1 MILQRL
7 IEYADREGL
16 GQDKDFGTK
25 HVRWL
30 IELDGKGRLAG
41 LTPLGVKEGKHRG
54 EDLVGVPETPQN
66 EMQSP
71 KVANFLV
78 DSAARVL
85 DWPSPDAD
93 DRERKKIGDKHLYFW
108 TLIREFSGWSRKH
121 AKDDRAAGAL
131 LASRKDL
138 KLIRSRLEKEKG
150 RPTDNVAFSVAG
162 RPCHELQLTRR
173 FWSDRRKGLADHSA
187 AEGALAGLDLAT
199 GTLENHIALTHNK
212 IRGVLGANSMG
223 APLVSNDKA
232 AFQSYGLDAGLNAP
246 VGISAE
252 AKYRAALNTLVANG
266 KPLGEETTVAIW
278 TKKKIPLDFW
288 ALIEADEGAVRQAFD
303 APITG
308 RPDVLRLAEGKPNDF
323 YALGLS
329 GVGGRL
335 MIRSWMEST
344 VEDVLRNVRS
354 WFDHLAI
361 VSQYGDRADRHFK
374 LWALLF
380 AIVREKADELPPP
393 LPLQLLMCAL
403 QGSAP
408 PRVALELAVRRNAR
422 AAAGMPSLSDED
434 QARESSKLTA
444 RTALM
449 KLCLIRSQQDTEVN
463 ASMKTQLDSEQNDPA
478 YLCGRLLAVMDR
490 LQYLALGKVGAG
502 VVERTYGAASATPGV
517 VFGRLFRG
525 AQTHISKLEGKS
537 GGAAENV
544 RKDFEEICGH
554 LQAWPKV
561 LTLEG
566 QARFALGF
574 YHQKADYRRRSQE
587 SKAEPDAR

>member
-1 MILQRL
+1 
-7 IEYADREGL
+7 
-16 GQDKDFGTK
+16 
-25 HVRWL
+25 
-30 IELDGKGRLAG
+30 
-41 LTPLGVKEGKHRG
+41 
-54 EDLVGVPETPQN
+54 
-66 EMQSP
+66 
-71 KVANFLV
+71 
-78 DSAARVL
+78 
-85 DWPSPDAD
+85 
-93 DRERKKIGDKHLYFW
+93 
-108 TLIREFSGWSRKH
+108 
-121 AKDDRAAGAL
+121 
-131 LASRKDL
+131 
-138 KLIRSRLEKEKG
+138 
-150 RPTDNVAFSVAG
+150 
-162 RPCHELQLTRR
+162 
-173 FWSDRRKGLADHSA
+173 
-187 AEGALAGLDLAT
+187 
-199 GTLENHIALTHNK
+199 
-212 IRGVLGANSMG
+212 
-223 APLVSNDKA
+223 
-232 AFQSYGLDAGLNAP
+232 
-246 VGISAE
+246 
-252 AKYRAALNTLVANG
+252 
-266 KPLGEETTVAIW
+266 
-278 TKKKIPLDFW
+278 
-288 ALIEADEGAVRQAFD
+288 
-303 APITG
+303 
-308 RPDVLRLAEGKPNDF
+308 
-323 YALGLS
+323 
-329 GVGGRL
+329 
-335 MIRSWMEST
+335 